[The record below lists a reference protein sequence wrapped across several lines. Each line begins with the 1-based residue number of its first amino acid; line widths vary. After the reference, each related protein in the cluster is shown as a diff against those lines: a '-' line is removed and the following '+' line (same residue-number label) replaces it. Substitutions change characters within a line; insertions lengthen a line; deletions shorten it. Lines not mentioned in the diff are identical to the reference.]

1 MQFNNLIQTT
11 PIFKQILKEQ
21 DFKVLDGLSTYV
33 ATVQKAG
40 TDAGSALSGAQ
51 LVGNMF
57 TLDFFKFASGVA
69 RLSAQKRISEL
80 FTNQTFVDLVS
91 GMGSMKELTKG
102 QKFREILFGKGA
114 IGQGVATVA
123 LNIKK
128 EQAQSPAIDQTNK
141 MLEKKEGYKYYK
153 PN

>member
-1 MQFNNLIQTT
+1 MNFNSLLQTT
-11 PIFKQILKEQ
+11 PIFKQILTKQ
-21 DFKVLDGLSTYV
+21 DLKVLDGLSTYV

-51 LVGNMF
+51 LIGNMF
-57 TLDFFKFASGVA
+57 TLDFFKFASGFA

-102 QKFREILFGKGA
+102 QKFREILFG
-114 IGQGVATVA
+114 I
-123 LNIKK
+123 
-128 EQAQSPAIDQTNK
+128 
-141 MLEKKEGYKYYK
+141 
-153 PN
+153 